1 MSVAFIT
8 TIMFGLA
15 KELPWWLNYPG
26 FEAWKFLNLFIFA
39 GVIFYLLRKP
49 VSNAFKERR
58 ESIRASLIK
67 AQAERDAAVAKL
79 QDVENRLA
87 TLDEEVARVR
97 EQSKKEAAEEQ
108 KRIADSVD
116 ADAEKLR
123 EQARREIEN
132 AGKVAK
138 QDLRSFAAQQS
149 VNMAEEIIRREIK
162 PEDDSRLFKLSVDEM
177 GRN

>member
-15 KELPWWLNYPG
+15 KGLPWFLNYPG
-26 FEAWKFLNLFIFA
+26 FEAWKFLNLFIFV
-39 GVIFYLLRKP
+39 GLLIYILRKP
-49 VSNAFKERR
+49 VSSAFKERR
-58 ESIRASLIK
+58 ENLRAELMK
-67 AQAERDAAVAKL
+67 AQEERDAAIAKL
-79 QDVENRLA
+79 QEVESRLS

-97 EQSKKEAAEEQ
+97 EEAKKEAAEE
-108 KRIADSVD
+108 KERITKSVE

-138 QDLRSFAAQQS
+138 KELRSFAAEQS
-149 VNMAEEIIRREIK
+149 IRLAEEIIRREIK
-162 PEDDSRLFKLSVDEM
+162 PEDDSHLFKLNVDDM